1 MASMSVRHLSR
12 TELEAGLPEI
22 IASPKDVGV
31 VALVV
36 QRPAVGERR
45 VVDSG
50 VLSVDDGLVGDNWK
64 ARGSGMTPGRK
75 SHPEMQLNVMNARA
89 AALVAQNPDRWALAG
104 DQLYV
109 DLDLSLD
116 NLPPESRLRVGNAVI
131 EVTAIPH
138 RGCRKFVQRFG
149 RDAMEF
155 VNSDLGCRL
164 NLRGIN
170 AKVIEGGEI
179 TVNDR
184 ISVEKRGAKAVLQA

>member
-1 MASMSVRHLSR
+1 MSSMSVRHLSR
-12 TELEAGLPEI
+12 TELETGLPEI

-31 VALVV
+31 LALIV
-36 QRPAVGERR
+36 QRPAVGERC

-50 VLSVDDGLVGDNWK
+50 VLSVEDGLVGDNWK
-64 ARGSGMTPGRK
+64 ARGSGMTRSRK

-89 AALVAQNPDRWALAG
+89 AALVAHDSDRWALAG

-109 DLDLSLD
+109 DLDLSLE
-116 NLPPESRLRVGNAVI
+116 NLPAESRLRVGNAVI

-184 ISVEKRGAKAVLQA
+184 ISVEKRGAKAILED

>member
-1 MASMSVRHLSR
+1 MSSMSARHLSR
-12 TELEAGLPEI
+12 TELETGLPGI

-31 VALVV
+31 VALIV
-36 QRPAVGERR
+36 QRPAVGERC

-64 ARGSGMTPGRK
+64 TRGSGMTSNRK
-75 SHPEMQLNVMNARA
+75 SHPEMQLNLMNARA
-89 AALVAQNPDRWALAG
+89 AALVTQDPDRWALAG

-116 NLPPESRLRVGNAVI
+116 NLPPASRLRVGNAVI

-155 VNSDLGCRL
+155 VNSDVGCRL

-179 TVNDR
+179 RVNDL
-184 ISVEKRGAKAVLQA
+184 ISVERRGAKAVPET